1 MNNTRNKNTVNPGN
15 ITLRDHFDDKF
26 EEHRIVD
33 DARFASL
40 ESQLN
45 IKISSLEKATT
56 VAAGLMEKRL
66 ESMNEFRAQLKDQ
79 AGTFVPRSEYE
90 NQQHR
95 LDEDVRILRETKAS
109 SEVSAAMLEKRLES
123 MNEFRLQLKDQAGTF
138 FTRNEHEVYMTSVEK
153 DLRVLRE
160 SKAMLEGKATQT
172 AVNISTVIAIIG
184 VALALLSFFRG
195 ASPTVISS
203 SPPAIVQS
211 GK

>member
-1 MNNTRNKNTVNPGN
+1 M
-15 ITLRDHFDDKF
+15 
-26 EEHRIVD
+26 D
-33 DARFASL
+33 DARFSSL

-138 FTRNEHEVYMTSVEK
+138 FTRNEHEVYMASVEK